1 MGNDQSCLTAL
12 DLALPGAATAFQPAD
27 MRNATGVITGATID
41 WSVACTASET
51 RMCHVAKR
59 PSTWNEF
66 LYPLNLRLRD
76 WSGSCGQLCLESFD
90 DFVGEASAEILHQ
103 ALTVLHLL
111 LKTHRCVSAVDIYD
125 DILKRNQCALL
136 NVLCKNAFIKHLKVT
151 SVLYSE
157 DKNFPTVVS
166 TSTHFEELELRMV
179 SSNPFGYLESLPE
192 RLTTSTSDPEIKAFW
207 TDLKANATIKELLL
221 HESAIASAE
230 CRSMFA
236 SFLKKSS
243 TLTTLTYTVEKF
255 REDSLRLIHD
265 SLLGNT
271 TVSKLIIFLSPFCK
285 MRLGIPNQITQVLA
299 DIVYKNTTL
308 RSACITFEEFSN
320 GPPKYPLLPTHQDWD
335 YWMMAFEANDTL
347 EEVFMPVLLWEREC
361 WASFFNSVAKKQ
373 QATEGDPARS
383 DVEVLKCKS
392 FSKTEVPALTSQTA
406 ILRILCQLSELTH
419 ITSLTLLVYPY
430 RMNQELSS
438 ALAEFL
444 GSTTALKSLALETAV
459 WAKCPDGTWTVIFE
473 SLSENR
479 SIRKLRVALDL
490 HSQDTEHLG
499 SVLKLSRNHSRVEI
513 QLTRVADTDVFAKS
527 MSSGIADN
535 HVLLSICL
543 ETHFFSYVS
552 DPHTRKEWFLVLDT
566 ARRNSS
572 IVLRAAQFVTGL
584 RSDRG
589 GAEAV
594 EDVFLYPEL
603 LEGLAEE
610 LSLPTIEAA
619 ALVRRGLQCLQS
631 LDDFMRLA
639 GVVKERVV
647 CHRRDDGCLQ
657 LTDLGPDCWAV
668 IRRYLLLC
676 DIVDSII

>member
-125 DILKRNQCALL
+125 DILK
-136 NVLCKNAFIKHLKVT
+136 H
-151 SVLYSE
+151 
-157 DKNFPTVVS
+157 
-166 TSTHFEELELRMV
+166 
-179 SSNPFGYLESLPE
+179 
-192 RLTTSTSDPEIKAFW
+192 
-207 TDLKANATIKELLL
+207 
-221 HESAIASAE
+221 
-230 CRSMFA
+230 
-236 SFLKKSS
+236 
-243 TLTTLTYTVEKF
+243 
-255 REDSLRLIHD
+255 
-265 SLLGNT
+265 
-271 TVSKLIIFLSPFCK
+271 
-285 MRLGIPNQITQVLA
+285 
-299 DIVYKNTTL
+299 
-308 RSACITFEEFSN
+308 
-320 GPPKYPLLPTHQDWD
+320 
-335 YWMMAFEANDTL
+335 
-347 EEVFMPVLLWEREC
+347 
-361 WASFFNSVAKKQ
+361 
-373 QATEGDPARS
+373 
-383 DVEVLKCKS
+383 
-392 FSKTEVPALTSQTA
+392 
-406 ILRILCQLSELTH
+406 
-419 ITSLTLLVYPY
+419 
-430 RMNQELSS
+430 
-438 ALAEFL
+438 
-444 GSTTALKSLALETAV
+444 
-459 WAKCPDGTWTVIFE
+459 
-473 SLSENR
+473 
-479 SIRKLRVALDL
+479 
-490 HSQDTEHLG
+490 
-499 SVLKLSRNHSRVEI
+499 
-513 QLTRVADTDVFAKS
+513 
-527 MSSGIADN
+527 
-535 HVLLSICL
+535 
-543 ETHFFSYVS
+543 
-552 DPHTRKEWFLVLDT
+552 PHTRKEWFLVLDT

-647 CHRRDDGCLQ
+647 CHRRGDGCLQ